1 MVKPG
6 DELAP
11 GPAAQ
16 GGLRASH
23 ADREWVIG
31 VLKAAFVQGR
41 LTKDE
46 FDLRVSEAFAA
57 RTCAGL
63 RVLIADIPPG
73 LARPRPPVPIPEPG
87 RPPAWRLTE
96 QAAVRMIAAVLV
108 AVPSTAFGVGLL
120 ESGTRPEL
128 SVATR
133 LLYIILFAGIVA
145 VPAAGLV
152 IFHSWLARHSATHS
166 PPGPPGAGSPAGS
179 PAGRLAPADP
189 AQPLQ
194 QIRRGGRHGTAW
206 AVIRILAGPP
216 FPPAGRL

>member
-63 RVLIADIPPG
+63 RVLMADIPPG
-73 LARPRPPVPIPEPG
+73 LAGPRPPGPYRSRAA
-87 RPPAWRLTE
+87 RPP
-96 QAAVRMIAAVLV
+96 
-108 AVPSTAFGVGLL
+108 
-120 ESGTRPEL
+120 
-128 SVATR
+128 
-133 LLYIILFAGIVA
+133 
-145 VPAAGLV
+145 
-152 IFHSWLARHSATHS
+152 
-166 PPGPPGAGSPAGS
+166 
-179 PAGRLAPADP
+179 
-189 AQPLQ
+189 
-194 QIRRGGRHGTAW
+194 GG
-206 AVIRILAGPP
+206 
-216 FPPAGRL
+216 